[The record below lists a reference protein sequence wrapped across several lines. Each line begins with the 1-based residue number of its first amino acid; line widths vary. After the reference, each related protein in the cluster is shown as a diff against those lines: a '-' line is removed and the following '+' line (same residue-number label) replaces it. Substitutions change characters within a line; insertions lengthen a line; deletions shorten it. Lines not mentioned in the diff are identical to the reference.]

1 MESQCVRVLAL
12 LKGGPLTSLEAA
24 RLNPPIVHLPRRI
37 KDLKDAGHKITCTMH
52 YYRDKDGSPKKYGL
66 YTIAEE

>member
-1 MESQCVRVLAL
+1 MEAQNERVLAL
-12 LKGGPLTSLEAA
+12 LKGGPLTSIEAM

-37 KDLKDAGHKITCTMH
+37 KDLKDRGHKITCTMV
-52 YYRDKDGSPKKYGL
+52 YYKGADGSPKKYGL